1 LFLFSRVFVAG
12 FEEEERFVWI
22 WGFVLRVRKKKMR
35 IFFRER
41 GMGDGTLKSI
51 AE

>member
-1 LFLFSRVFVAG
+1 LDLVFCFASEKEKKREKNENFL
-12 FEEEERFVWI
+12 
-22 WGFVLRVRKKKMR
+22 L
-35 IFFRER
+35 ER